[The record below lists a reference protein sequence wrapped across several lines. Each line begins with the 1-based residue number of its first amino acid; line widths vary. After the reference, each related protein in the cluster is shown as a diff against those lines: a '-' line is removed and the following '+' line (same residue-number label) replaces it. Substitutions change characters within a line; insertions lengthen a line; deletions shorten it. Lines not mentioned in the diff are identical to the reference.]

1 MSKNFQDNAGVLG
14 MASMRGHYATSGN
27 GTQFTLGRINHLKQ
41 AGLRERSGSKVTD
54 TQQMFN
60 RDVSSPKYRT
70 EAKAIAQNVKKYLA
84 NKEEKQVNPRSQ
96 GQYYAP
102 KHGSGMLKAGLKGG
116 QRGAM
121 VGGITTTPFP
131 ILHNGLRVMR
141 GEISAREACII
152 SLRES
157 ASDAGAGSVS
167 ALTVTTVMAACPP
180 IAIALTTISPK
191 LLAAGG
197 SRMVK
202 QFFWI
207 LESHKEKTKAYYG
220 TLSQHDLDFL
230 DKLEADLKDEY
241 QKKLQKIEKSRAL
254 LDQLSGLPIKPG
266 VAVALKRYRESV
278 ALAQAHGV
286 QAIGAKVLL
295 SESQYIC

>member
-1 MSKNFQDNAGVLG
+1 MSLQ
-14 MASMRGHYATSGN
+14 
-27 GTQFTLGRINHLKQ
+27 
-41 AGLRERSGSKVTD
+41 
-54 TQQMFN
+54 
-60 RDVSSPKYRT
+60 
-70 EAKAIAQNVKKYLA
+70 
-84 NKEEKQVNPRSQ
+84 
-96 GQYYAP
+96 
-102 KHGSGMLKAGLKGG
+102 
-116 QRGAM
+116 
-121 VGGITTTPFP
+121 
-131 ILHNGLRVMR
+131 
-141 GEISAREACII
+141 
-152 SLRES
+152 ES
-157 ASDAGAGSVS
+157 AGGAGAGSVS

-191 LLAAGG
+191 LLAMGG

-207 LESHKEKTKAYYG
+207 LDSHKEKTKAYYG

-295 SESQYIC
+295 SEQQYI